1 MSFWKIL
8 EIVLEIFNKFPDPE
22 ESPILFQNPDANDLA
37 QHTTSCVWTFE
48 NPNTLGIYEKVQGIF
63 REFSGI

>member
-1 MSFWKIL
+1 MKLFKIL

-48 NPNTLGIYEKVQGIF
+48 NPNTLGKHEKAQRNF
-63 REFSGI
+63 HDFP